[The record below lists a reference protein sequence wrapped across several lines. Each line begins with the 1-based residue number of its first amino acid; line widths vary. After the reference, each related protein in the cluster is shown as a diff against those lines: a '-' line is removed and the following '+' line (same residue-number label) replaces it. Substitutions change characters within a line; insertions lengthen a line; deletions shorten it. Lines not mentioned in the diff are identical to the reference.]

1 MILLQDK
8 ARSEVG
14 KLEKCMV
21 FAAQTQP
28 GITNWTNAETQS
40 QSMSVSDTEI
50 AEIGAN
56 WQSASSIDG
65 GRQPRCYVKNPRKC
79 RHNLWD
85 LLSPIR
91 NTANR
96 AKSACVQILKQQIQ

>member
-1 MILLQDK
+1 MILLSDK
-8 ARSEVG
+8 AGSEVG

-21 FAAQTQP
+21 FVAQTQP

-40 QSMSVSDTEI
+40 QSMSVSDAEI

-65 GRQPRCYVKNPRKC
+65 SRQPRCYVKNARQC
-79 RHNLWD
+79 RHNLRG
-85 LLSPIR
+85 LLGTIR

-96 AKSACVQILKQQIQ
+96 AKSACDQILKQQIQ